1 LLRNISYI
9 SIARHNMTNKKRSGK
24 PTEAELEILQVLWE
38 GGPQTVRS
46 INDKMSVGKKVGY
59 TTTLKLLQI
68 MTEKGLTLRDET
80 GRTHIYSSAAGREET
95 RSQLLDRF
103 VDTAFGGS
111 AMSLVMQAL
120 GNHRA
125 SEEEMKQIR
134 ELLSRMEETDHDRD
148 S

>member
-1 LLRNISYI
+1 
-9 SIARHNMTNKKRSGK
+9 MTKEKKSSR
-24 PTEAELEILQVLWE
+24 PTEAELEILQVLWD
-38 GGPQTVRS
+38 GGPQTVRE
-46 INDKMSVGKKVGY
+46 INDKMSTDKKVGY

-68 MTEKGLTLRDET
+68 MTAKGLTLRNET
-80 GRTHIYSSAAGREET
+80 GRTHLYAPATGMEET

-125 SEEEMKQIR
+125 SEEEMNKIK
-134 ELLSRMEETDHDRD
+134 ELLSKMEEKSHDHDPQ
-148 S
+148 

>member
-1 LLRNISYI
+1 
-9 SIARHNMTNKKRSGK
+9 MTKQKRSSR
-24 PTEAELEILQVLWE
+24 PTEAELEILQVLWD
-38 GGPQTVRS
+38 GGPQTVRE
-46 INDKMSVGKKVGY
+46 INDKMSAGKKVGY

-68 MTEKGLTLRDET
+68 MTAKRLTLRNET
-80 GRTHIYSSAAGREET
+80 GRTHLYEPAAGMEET

-125 SEEEMKQIR
+125 SDDEMNQIR
-134 ELLSRMEETDHDRD
+134 ELLSKMEEKSHDHDPH
-148 S
+148 